1 MKSSRVKFKPYQQHQ
16 LMAIP
21 PTFDELI
28 NREHPVRVVSQ
39 IIDQINLDPLLRKYK
54 GGGCSSY
61 HPRMLLKVLVFG
73 YLSNIY
79 SSRKL
84 EAASCENIYFM
95 WLSGMERP
103 DHNTINRFRSDRLKG
118 VIKKVF
124 TQVVLLMAES
134 GHVDLQNVYTD
145 GTKIEAGANRYTFVW
160 GKTIKYNKER
170 IAKQL
175 DELWQYTQQ
184 IASEELK
191 DTAPTHY
198 TRIDPEQVRQ
208 AVEQIDQALKD
219 KPVPQKIKQ
228 KVKYAKKNWPDKL
241 EEYQKK
247 EEILGDRNSYSKT
260 DPDATFMRM
269 KEDHMLNGQLKPGYN
284 IQISTNDQIITHFS
298 IHQNPT
304 DTKTLKPHMESF
316 RESFGFMPK
325 ELTADAGYGSEENYE
340 FMEQNQI
347 EAYVKDQYFDKDQ
360 HKQGRAKGDFHADNL
375 FYNKEHDCYYC
386 PMGQVMAFVGTKIE
400 NTEAGYKRTL
410 SRYQAQNCEECPI
423 RGRCHKAKGNRI
435 IEISHRLIELRSKA
449 RERLLSE
456 IGIAHRKQRPVDVEP
471 VFGMLKHNRGF
482 RKFLLRGID
491 KVSIEFGLLALAHNL
506 KKMSLKTHFL
516 PSFFSIFPYFKHFL
530 VNIDDYIWTEHS
542 RVEILWVGSRI

>member
-1 MKSSRVKFKPYQQHQ
+1 MKNSRIVFKPYQQHQ

-28 NREHPVRVVSQ
+28 NKEHPVRVVSQ
-39 IIDQINLDPLLRKYK
+39 IIDQINLDPLIRKYK

-61 HPRMLLKVLVFG
+61 HPRMLLKVLVYG

-84 EAASCENIYFM
+84 EAAACENIYFM

-103 DHNTINRFRSDRLKG
+103 DHNTINRFRSNRLKG

-124 TQVVLLMAES
+124 TQVVLLMVES
-134 GHVDLQNVYTD
+134 GHVDLQKVYTD
-145 GTKIEAGANRYTFVW
+145 GTKIEASANRYTFVW
-160 GKTIKYNKER
+160 GKAIKTNKER

-175 DELWQYTQQ
+175 EELWQYTQQ
-184 IASEELK
+184 VASEELK
-191 DTAPTHY
+191 DITPTQY
-198 TRIDPEQVRQ
+198 TNIDPEQVRQ
-208 AVEQIDQALKD
+208 AVEQIDLALKD
-219 KPVPQKIKQ
+219 KPVPQKVKQ

-241 EEYQKK
+241 KEYEKK
-247 EEILGDRNSYSKT
+247 EEILGERNSYSKT

-284 IQISTNDQIITHFS
+284 AQISTNNQIITHFS

-304 DTKTLKPHMESF
+304 DTKTLKPHLKSF
-316 RESFGFMPK
+316 KESFGFMPK

-340 FMEQNQI
+340 FMEQNQVD
-347 EAYVKDQYFDKDQ
+347 AYVKYNYFDQEQ
-360 HKQGRAKGDFHADNL
+360 HNQGKIKGAFHADNL
-375 FYNKEHDCYYC
+375 FYNKEQDCYYC
-386 PMGQVMAFVGTKIE
+386 PMGQTMTFIGIKVEA
-400 NTEAGYKRTL
+400 TEAGYQRTL
-410 SRYQAQNCEECPI
+410 SRYQAQNCKGCPI
-423 RGRCHKAKGNRI
+423 RGKCHKAKGNRV
-435 IEISHRLIELRSKA
+435 IELSHRLNELRSKA
-449 RERLLSE
+449 KERLLSE

-471 VFGMLKHNRGF
+471 VFGMLKHNRGY

-506 KKMSLKTHFL
+506 KKMSSKAHFRPPFAL
-516 PSFFSIFPYFKHFL
+516 DLFNLLHRL
-530 VNIDDYIWTEHS
+530 ANITTGLLSGTEE
-542 RVEILWVGSRI
+542 RTIEMILA